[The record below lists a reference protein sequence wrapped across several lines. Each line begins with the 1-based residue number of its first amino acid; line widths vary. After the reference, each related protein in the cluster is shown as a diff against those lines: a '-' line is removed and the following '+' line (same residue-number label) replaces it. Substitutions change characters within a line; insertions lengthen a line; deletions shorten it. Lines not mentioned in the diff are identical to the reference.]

1 MYISC
6 VPRASYAFNDI
17 SIPYEKKKKKLDS
30 EEAFFPMF

>member
-17 SIPYEKKKKKLDS
+17 SIPYEKKKKK
-30 EEAFFPMF
+30 AGF